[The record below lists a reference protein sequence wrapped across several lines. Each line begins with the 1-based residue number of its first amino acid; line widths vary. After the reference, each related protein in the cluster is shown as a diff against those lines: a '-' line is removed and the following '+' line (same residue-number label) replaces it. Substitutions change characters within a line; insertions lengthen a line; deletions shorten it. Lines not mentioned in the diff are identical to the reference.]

1 MDVIRTLS
9 NIDDQLK
16 FNEYISIV
24 RSKAAKQL
32 DALSR
37 LQKYIEKLEKE
48 AIINSFILSTLIIVL

>member
-1 MDVIRTLS
+1 MS